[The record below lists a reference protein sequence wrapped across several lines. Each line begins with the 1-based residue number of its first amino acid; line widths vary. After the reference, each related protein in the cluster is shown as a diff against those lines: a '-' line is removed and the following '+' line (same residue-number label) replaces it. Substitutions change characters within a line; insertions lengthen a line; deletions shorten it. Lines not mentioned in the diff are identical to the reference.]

1 MQTLFTGF
9 VDNEMKY
16 PYVLTDMELNITD
29 ANVGLNKLFEL
40 AEDNVVN
47 YYEPNTGEVGYGF
60 IYPIGTQNNVVN
72 LWKGFHDVAKT
83 NTPLIMKMGG
93 MFFPVNTYTS
103 VSGELQLQAIN
114 LTANSSYSM
123 NQPSDG
129 GLVFLSK
136 NNNNFS
142 YSIRSLP
149 NHGAIIGIRH
159 QYQAVYPFLSYYLLR
174 GDGTCFFFHVTSTP
188 MYFGR
193 VGKNTHVYNH
203 IGELP
208 SNRLYALRATHAVAS
223 GTVYDAA
230 NQPSAGCRV
239 LAYNRETG
247 KLIGSAVSGADG
259 RYSCHVNATKGS
271 EIFMVCLDN
280 AVAPDFEAQI
290 IDRIIV

>member
-16 PYVLTDMELNITD
+16 PYVLMDMEQDITN
-29 ANVGLNKLFEL
+29 ANVGFNKLLEL
-40 AEDNVVN
+40 AEDNVIK
-47 YYEPNTGEVGYGF
+47 YSEPNGGAYEFT
-60 IYPIGTQNNVVN
+60 YPTQTQDAVVN
-72 LWKGFHDVAKT
+72 LWSGFNHAAPVNK
-83 NTPLIMKMGG
+83 PLVMKLGG

-103 VSGELQLQAIN
+103 VSGQLQLQALN
-114 LTANSSYSM
+114 LTTNAFYHI

-129 GLVFLSK
+129 GLIVLSK

-142 YSIRSLP
+142 YSINSLP
-149 NHGAIIGIRH
+149 NNGAIIGIRH
-159 QYQAVYPFLSYYLLR
+159 QYETWYPFLSYYLLR

-188 MYFGR
+188 MYLGR
-193 VGKNTHVYNH
+193 VEKNTLIYNH

-223 GTVYDAA
+223 GTVYAV

-280 AVAPDFEAQI
+280 AVAPDFEARI

>member
-16 PYVLTDMELNITD
+16 PYVLMDMEQDITN
-29 ANVGLNKLFEL
+29 ANVGFNKLLEL
-40 AEDNVVN
+40 AEDNVIK
-47 YYEPNTGEVGYGF
+47 YSEPIGGAYGF
-60 IYPIGTQNNVVN
+60 TYPTQTQDAVVN
-72 LWKGFHDVAKT
+72 LWSGFNHAAPVNK
-83 NTPLIMKMGG
+83 PLVMKLGG

-103 VSGELQLQAIN
+103 VSGELQLQALN
-114 LTANSSYSM
+114 LTTDAYYHI

-129 GLVFLSK
+129 GLIVLSK
-136 NNNNFS
+136 NYNNFS
-142 YSIRSLP
+142 YSINSLP
-149 NHGAIIGIRH
+149 NNGAIIGIRH
-159 QYQAVYPFLSYYLLR
+159 EYQEVYPFLSYYLLR

-188 MYFGR
+188 MYLGR
-193 VGKNTHVYNH
+193 VEKNTLIYNH

>member
-16 PYVLTDMELNITD
+16 PYVLMDMEQNITN
-29 ANVGLNKLFEL
+29 ANVGFSKLLEL
-40 AEDNVVN
+40 AEDNVIK
-47 YYEPNTGEVGYGF
+47 YSEPTGGAYGF
-60 IYPIGTQNNVVN
+60 TYPTQTQDAVVN
-72 LWKGFHDVAKT
+72 LWSGFNHAAPVNK
-83 NTPLIMKMGG
+83 PLVMILGG

-103 VSGELQLQAIN
+103 VSEELQLQALN
-114 LTANSSYSM
+114 LTTNAYYHI

-129 GLVFLSK
+129 GLIVLSE
-136 NNNNFS
+136 NNNSFS
-142 YSIRSLP
+142 YSINSLP
-149 NHGAIIGIRH
+149 NNGAIIGIRH
-159 QYQAVYPFLSYYLLR
+159 QYQEVYPFLSYYLLR

-188 MYFGR
+188 MYLGR
-193 VGKNTHVYNH
+193 VEKNTLIYNH

>member
-16 PYVLTDMELNITD
+16 PYVLMDMEQDITN
-29 ANVGLNKLFEL
+29 ANVGFNKLLEL
-40 AEDNVVN
+40 AEDNVIK
-47 YYEPNTGEVGYGF
+47 YSEPIGGAYGF
-60 IYPIGTQNNVVN
+60 TYPTQTQDAVVN
-72 LWKGFHDVAKT
+72 LWSGFNHAAPVNK
-83 NTPLIMKMGG
+83 PLVMKLGG

-103 VSGELQLQAIN
+103 VSGELQLQALN
-114 LTANSSYSM
+114 LTTDSYYHI

-129 GLVFLSK
+129 GLIVLSK
-136 NNNNFS
+136 NYNNFS
-142 YSIRSLP
+142 YSINSLP
-149 NHGAIIGIRH
+149 NNGAIIGIRH
-159 QYQAVYPFLSYYLLR
+159 EYQEVYPFLSYYLLR

-188 MYFGR
+188 MYLGR
-193 VGKNTHVYNH
+193 VEKNTLIYNH

>member
-16 PYVLTDMELNITD
+16 PYVLMDMEQDITN
-29 ANVGLNKLFEL
+29 ANVGFSKLLEL
-40 AEDNVVN
+40 AEDNVIK
-47 YYEPNTGEVGYGF
+47 YSE
-60 IYPIGTQNNVVN
+60 PIGGASGFSYPTETQDAVVN
-72 LWKGFHDVAKT
+72 LWSGFNHAAPVNK
-83 NTPLIMKMGG
+83 PLVMKLGG

-103 VSGELQLQAIN
+103 VSGQLQLQALN
-114 LTANSSYSM
+114 LTTNSYYSM

-129 GLVFLSK
+129 GLIVLSK

-142 YSIRSLP
+142 YSINSLP
-149 NHGAIIGIRH
+149 NNGAIIGIRH
-159 QYQAVYPFLSYYLLR
+159 QYQSVYPFLSYYLLR

-188 MYFGR
+188 MYLGR
-193 VGKNTHVYNH
+193 VEKNTLVYNH

>member
-16 PYVLTDMELNITD
+16 PYVLMDMEQDITN
-29 ANVGLNKLFEL
+29 ANVGFNKLLEL
-40 AEDNVVN
+40 AEDNVIK
-47 YYEPNTGEVGYGF
+47 YSELMGGAYGF
-60 IYPIGTQNNVVN
+60 TYPTQTQDAVVN
-72 LWKGFHDVAKT
+72 LWRGFNHAAPVNK
-83 NTPLIMKMGG
+83 PFVMKFGG

-103 VSGELQLQAIN
+103 VSGELQLQALN
-114 LTANSSYSM
+114 LTTGSYYHI

-129 GLVFLSK
+129 GLIVLSK
-136 NNNNFS
+136 KNNNFS
-142 YSIRSLP
+142 YSINSLP
-149 NHGAIIGIRH
+149 NNGAIIGIRH
-159 QYQAVYPFLSYYLLR
+159 QYQATYPFLSYYLLR

-188 MYFGR
+188 MYLGR
-193 VGKNTHVYNH
+193 VEKNTLVYNH

-271 EIFMVCLDN
+271 KIFMVCLDN

>member
-16 PYVLTDMELNITD
+16 PYVLMDMEQDITD
-29 ANVGLNKLFEL
+29 ANVGFSKLLEL
-40 AEDNVVN
+40 AEDNVIK
-47 YYEPNTGEVGYGF
+47 YSEPNNTYGF
-60 IYPIGTQNNVVN
+60 NSPIGTQDAVVN
-72 LWKGFHDVAKT
+72 LWSGFNNAAPVNK
-83 NTPLIMKMGG
+83 PLVMKLGG

-103 VSGELQLQAIN
+103 VSGQLQLQALN
-114 LTANSSYSM
+114 LQTNTYYSM

-129 GLVFLSK
+129 GLIVLSK

-149 NHGAIIGIRH
+149 NNGAIIGIRH
-159 QYQAVYPFLSYYLLR
+159 QYQTEYPFLSYYLLR
-174 GDGTCFFFHVTSTP
+174 GDGTCFFFHVTSQP
-188 MYFGR
+188 MYLGR
-193 VGKNTHVYNH
+193 VEKNTLIYNH

-271 EIFMVCLDN
+271 KIFMVCLDN

>member
-16 PYVLTDMELNITD
+16 PYVLMDMEQGITD
-29 ANVGLNKLFEL
+29 ADVGFNKLLEL
-40 AEDNVVN
+40 AEDNVIG
-47 YYEPNTGEVGYGF
+47 YSSPSAGYGF
-60 IYPIGTQNNVVN
+60 AYPVRTQDAVVN
-72 LWKGFHDVAKT
+72 LWRGFNHAAPV
-83 NTPLIMKMGG
+83 NNPLVMKLGG
-93 MFFPVNTYTS
+93 MFFPVNTYKS
-103 VSGELQLQAIN
+103 VGGELQLQAIN
-114 LTANSSYSM
+114 LTTNSYYSM

-129 GLVFLSK
+129 GLIVLSK

-142 YSIRSLP
+142 YAINRLP
-149 NHGAIIGIRH
+149 NNGAIIGIRH
-159 QYQAVYPFLSYYLLR
+159 QYQSIHPFLSYYLLR
-174 GDGTCFFFHVTSTP
+174 GDGTCFFFHITSTP
-188 MYFGR
+188 MYLGR
-193 VGKNTHVYNH
+193 VEKNTLVYNH

>member
-16 PYVLTDMELNITD
+16 PYVLMDMEQDITD
-29 ANVGLNKLFEL
+29 ANVGFSKLLEL
-40 AEDNVVN
+40 AEDNVIK
-47 YYEPNTGEVGYGF
+47 YSEPGDSYGST
-60 IYPIGTQNNVVN
+60 YPAQTQDAVVN
-72 LWKGFHDVAKT
+72 LWSGFNNAAPVNK
-83 NTPLIMKMGG
+83 PLVMKLGG

-103 VSGELQLQAIN
+103 VSGQLQLQAIN
-114 LTANSSYSM
+114 LTTSTYYHINE
-123 NQPSDG
+123 PSDG
-129 GLVFLSK
+129 GLIVLSK
-136 NNNNFS
+136 NNDSFS
-142 YSIRSLP
+142 YSVNSLP
-149 NHGAIIGIRH
+149 NNGAIIGIRH
-159 QYQAVYPFLSYYLLR
+159 QYRAWNPFLSYYLLR

-188 MYFGR
+188 MYLGR
-193 VGKNTHVYNH
+193 VEKNTLIYNH

-271 EIFMVCLDN
+271 KIFMVCLDN

>member
-16 PYVLTDMELNITD
+16 PYVLMDMEQDITN
-29 ANVGLNKLFEL
+29 ANVGFNKLLEL
-40 AEDNVVN
+40 AEDNVIK
-47 YYEPNTGEVGYGF
+47 YSEPIGGAYGF
-60 IYPIGTQNNVVN
+60 TYPTQTQDAVVN
-72 LWKGFHDVAKT
+72 LWSGFNHAAPVNK
-83 NTPLIMKMGG
+83 PLVMKLGG

-103 VSGELQLQAIN
+103 VSGNLQLQALN
-114 LTANSSYSM
+114 LTTDSYYRI

-129 GLVFLSK
+129 GLIVLSK
-136 NNNNFS
+136 NSNNFS
-142 YSIRSLP
+142 YSINSLP
-149 NHGAIIGIRH
+149 NNGAIIGIRH
-159 QYQAVYPFLSYYLLR
+159 EYQEVYPFLSYYLLR

-188 MYFGR
+188 MYLGR
-193 VGKNTHVYNH
+193 VEKNTLIYNH

>member
-16 PYVLTDMELNITD
+16 PYVLMDMEQDITD
-29 ANVGLNKLFEL
+29 ANVGFSKLLEL
-40 AEDNVVN
+40 AEDNVLK
-47 YYEPNTGEVGYGF
+47 YFDSADGGYSST
-60 IYPIGTQNNVVN
+60 YPAQTQDAVVN
-72 LWKGFHDVAKT
+72 LWRGFNNAAPV
-83 NTPLIMKMGG
+83 NNPLIMKFGG

-103 VSGELQLQAIN
+103 VSGQLQLQAIN
-114 LTANSSYSM
+114 LTTDSYYGYHSM

-129 GLVFLSK
+129 GLIVLSK
-136 NNNNFS
+136 NDGSFY
-142 YSIRSLP
+142 YSINSLP
-149 NHGAIIGIRH
+149 NNGAIIGIRD
-159 QYQAVYPFLSYYLLR
+159 QYQALSYYLLR

-188 MYFGR
+188 MYLGR
-193 VGKNTHVYNH
+193 VEKNTLIYNH

-271 EIFMVCLDN
+271 KIFMVCLDN

>member
-16 PYVLTDMELNITD
+16 PYVLMDMEQNITN
-29 ANVGLNKLFEL
+29 ANVGFNKLLEL
-40 AEDNVVN
+40 AEDNVIE
-47 YYEPNTGEVGYGF
+47 YSEPVGGAYGF
-60 IYPIGTQNNVVN
+60 AYPTETQDAVVN
-72 LWKGFHDVAKT
+72 LWSGFNNAAPVNK
-83 NTPLIMKMGG
+83 PLVMKFGG

-103 VSGELQLQAIN
+103 VSGELQLQALN
-114 LTANSSYSM
+114 LTTNGYYHI
-123 NQPSDG
+123 NQTSDG
-129 GLVFLSK
+129 GLIVLSEG
-136 NNNNFS
+136 NDNFS
-142 YSIRSLP
+142 YSINSLP
-149 NHGAIIGIRH
+149 NNGAIIGIRH
-159 QYQAVYPFLSYYLLR
+159 RYQEVYPFLSYYLLR
-174 GDGTCFFFHVTSTP
+174 GDGTCFFFHISSNP
-188 MYFGR
+188 MYLGR
-193 VGKNTHVYNH
+193 VEKNTLVYNH

>member
-16 PYVLTDMELNITD
+16 PYVLMDMEQDITD
-29 ANVGLNKLFEL
+29 ANVGFNKLLEL
-40 AEDNVVN
+40 AEDNVIK
-47 YYEPNTGEVGYGF
+47 YSEPIGGAYGF
-60 IYPIGTQNNVVN
+60 TYPTQTQDAVVN
-72 LWKGFHDVAKT
+72 LWSGFNHAAPVNK
-83 NTPLIMKMGG
+83 PLVMKLGG

-103 VSGELQLQAIN
+103 VSGELQLQALN
-114 LTANSSYSM
+114 LTTDAYYHI

-129 GLVFLSK
+129 GLIVLSK

-142 YSIRSLP
+142 YSINSLP
-149 NHGAIIGIRH
+149 NNGAIIGIRH
-159 QYQAVYPFLSYYLLR
+159 EYQEVYPFLSYYLLR

-188 MYFGR
+188 MYLGR
-193 VGKNTHVYNH
+193 VEKNTLIYNH

>member
-16 PYVLTDMELNITD
+16 PYVLMDMEQDITN
-29 ANVGLNKLFEL
+29 ANVGFSKLLEL
-40 AEDNVVN
+40 AEDNVIKYSN
-47 YYEPNTGEVGYGF
+47 QDGPYG
-60 IYPIGTQNNVVN
+60 ITYPTQTQDAVVN
-72 LWKGFHDVAKT
+72 LWSGFNNAAPVNK
-83 NTPLIMKMGG
+83 PLIMKLGG
-93 MFFPVNTYTS
+93 MFFPVNTYTGA
-103 VSGELQLQAIN
+103 SGDLQLQAIN
-114 LTANSSYSM
+114 LTTNAYYSM

-129 GLVFLSK
+129 GLIVLSK
-136 NNNNFS
+136 NNSNFT
-142 YSIRSLP
+142 YSINSLP
-149 NHGAIIGIRH
+149 NNGAIIGIRH
-159 QYQAVYPFLSYYLLR
+159 QYQEVHPFLSYYLLR

-188 MYFGR
+188 MYLGR
-193 VGKNTHVYNH
+193 VEKNTLIYNH

-271 EIFMVCLDN
+271 KIFMVCLDN

>member
-16 PYVLTDMELNITD
+16 PYVLMDMEQDITD
-29 ANVGLNKLFEL
+29 ANVGFRKLLEL
-40 AEDNVVN
+40 AEDNVIK
-47 YYEPNTGEVGYGF
+47 YSEPTGGAYGF
-60 IYPIGTQNNVVN
+60 ASPTQTQNAVVN
-72 LWKGFHDVAKT
+72 LWSGFNRAAPVNK
-83 NTPLIMKMGG
+83 PLVMKLGG

-114 LTANSSYSM
+114 LTTNSYYSM

-129 GLVFLSK
+129 GLIVLSK
-136 NNNNFS
+136 NNDNFS
-142 YSIRSLP
+142 YSINSLP
-149 NHGAIIGIRH
+149 NNGAIIGIRH
-159 QYQAVYPFLSYYLLR
+159 RYQEVYPFLSYYLLR

-188 MYFGR
+188 MYLGR
-193 VGKNTHVYNH
+193 VEKNTLIYNH

-230 NQPSAGCRV
+230 NKPSAGCRV

-247 KLIGSAVSGADG
+247 KLIGSAVSGANG

-271 EIFMVCLDN
+271 KIFMVCLDN

>member
-16 PYVLTDMELNITD
+16 PYVLMDMEQDITN
-29 ANVGLNKLFEL
+29 ANVGFNKLLEL
-40 AEDNVVN
+40 AEDNVIK
-47 YYEPNTGEVGYGF
+47 YSE
-60 IYPIGTQNNVVN
+60 PIGGGGTNYPTQTQDAVVN
-72 LWKGFHDVAKT
+72 LWSGFNHAAPVNK
-83 NTPLIMKMGG
+83 PLVMKLGG

-103 VSGELQLQAIN
+103 VSGNLQLQALN
-114 LTANSSYSM
+114 LTTDSYYRI

-129 GLVFLSK
+129 GLIVLSK
-136 NNNNFS
+136 NYNNFS
-142 YSIRSLP
+142 YSINSLP
-149 NHGAIIGIRH
+149 NNGAIIGIRH
-159 QYQAVYPFLSYYLLR
+159 EYQEVYPFLSYYLLR

-188 MYFGR
+188 MYLGR
-193 VGKNTHVYNH
+193 VEKNTLIYNH

>member
-16 PYVLTDMELNITD
+16 PYVLMDMEQDITD
-29 ANVGLNKLFEL
+29 ANVGFSKLLEL
-40 AEDNVVN
+40 AEDNVIK
-47 YYEPNTGEVGYGF
+47 YSEPVGGAYGF
-60 IYPIGTQNNVVN
+60 VSPTKTKDAVVN
-72 LWKGFHDVAKT
+72 LWSGFKNAAPV
-83 NTPLIMKMGG
+83 NTPLVMKLGG
-93 MFFPVNTYTS
+93 MFFPVNTYTN

-114 LTANSSYSM
+114 LTTNSFYSM

-129 GLVFLSK
+129 GLIVLSEIDS
-136 NNNNFS
+136 NFS
-142 YSIRSLP
+142 YSINSLP
-149 NHGAIIGIRH
+149 KNGAIIGIRH
-159 QYQAVYPFLSYYLLR
+159 QFQAVYPFLSYYLLR

-188 MYFGR
+188 MYLGR
-193 VGKNTHVYNH
+193 VEKNTLIYNH

-271 EIFMVCLDN
+271 KIFMVCLDN

>member
-1 MQTLFTGF
+1 MKTLFTGF
-9 VDNEMKY
+9 VDSEMKY
-16 PYVLTDMELNITD
+16 PYVLMDMEQNITD
-29 ANVGLNKLFEL
+29 ANVGFSKLLEL
-40 AEDNVVN
+40 AEDNVIK
-47 YYEPNTGEVGYGF
+47 YSE
-60 IYPIGTQNNVVN
+60 PIGGGGAFYPTETQDAVVN
-72 LWKGFHDVAKT
+72 LWSGFNNAAPVNK
-83 NTPLIMKMGG
+83 PLVMKLGG

-103 VSGELQLQAIN
+103 VSGQLQLQAIN
-114 LTANSSYSM
+114 LTTNSYYSM

-129 GLVFLSK
+129 GLIVLSK

-142 YSIRSLP
+142 YSINSLP
-149 NHGAIIGIRH
+149 NNGAIIGIRH
-159 QYQAVYPFLSYYLLR
+159 QHQTVYPFLSYYLLR

-188 MYFGR
+188 MYLGR
-193 VGKNTHVYNH
+193 VEKNTLIYNH

-230 NQPSAGCRV
+230 NKPSAGCRV

-247 KLIGSAVSGADG
+247 KLIGSAVSGANG

-271 EIFMVCLDN
+271 KIFMVCLDN

-290 IDRIIV
+290 IDRITV

>member
-16 PYVLTDMELNITD
+16 PYVLMDMEQDITN
-29 ANVGLNKLFEL
+29 ANVGFNKLLEL
-40 AEDNVVN
+40 AEDNVIK
-47 YYEPNTGEVGYGF
+47 YSEPIGGAYGF
-60 IYPIGTQNNVVN
+60 SSPTQTQDAVVN
-72 LWKGFHDVAKT
+72 LWSGFNNAAPVNK
-83 NTPLIMKMGG
+83 PLVMKLGG

-103 VSGELQLQAIN
+103 VSGELQLQALN
-114 LTANSSYSM
+114 LQTNAYYHI

-129 GLVFLSK
+129 GLIVLSK

-142 YSIRSLP
+142 YSINSLP
-149 NHGAIIGIRH
+149 NNGAIIGIKH
-159 QYQAVYPFLSYYLLR
+159 EYKPAYPFLSYYLLR

-188 MYFGR
+188 MYLGR
-193 VGKNTHVYNH
+193 VEKNTLVYNH

>member
-16 PYVLTDMELNITD
+16 PYVLMDMEQDITD
-29 ANVGLNKLFEL
+29 ANVGFSKLLEL
-40 AEDNVVN
+40 AEDNVIK
-47 YYEPNTGEVGYGF
+47 YSEPPGGAYGF
-60 IYPIGTQNNVVN
+60 VSPTETQDAVVN
-72 LWKGFHDVAKT
+72 LWSGFNHAAPVNK
-83 NTPLIMKMGG
+83 PLVMKLGG

-114 LTANSSYSM
+114 LTTNSYYSM

-129 GLVFLSK
+129 GLIVLSK

-142 YSIRSLP
+142 YSINSLP
-149 NHGAIIGIRH
+149 NNGAIIGIRH
-159 QYQAVYPFLSYYLLR
+159 QYQAAYPFLSYYLLR

-188 MYFGR
+188 MYLGR
-193 VGKNTHVYNH
+193 VEKNTLVYNH

-247 KLIGSAVSGADG
+247 RLIGSAVSGANG

>member
-16 PYVLTDMELNITD
+16 PYVLMDMEQDITN
-29 ANVGLNKLFEL
+29 ANVGFNKLLEL
-40 AEDNVVN
+40 AEDNVIK
-47 YYEPNTGEVGYGF
+47 YSEPIGGAYGF
-60 IYPIGTQNNVVN
+60 SYPTQTQDAVVN
-72 LWKGFHDVAKT
+72 LWSGFNHAAPVNK
-83 NTPLIMKMGG
+83 PLVMKLGG

-103 VSGELQLQAIN
+103 VSGELQLQALN
-114 LTANSSYSM
+114 LTTDAYYHI

-129 GLVFLSK
+129 GLIVLSK
-136 NNNNFS
+136 NYNNFS
-142 YSIRSLP
+142 YSINSLP
-149 NHGAIIGIRH
+149 NNGAIIGIRH
-159 QYQAVYPFLSYYLLR
+159 EYQEAYPFLSYYLLR

-188 MYFGR
+188 MYLGR
-193 VGKNTHVYNH
+193 VEKNTLIYNH

>member
-16 PYVLTDMELNITD
+16 PYVLMDMEQNITD
-29 ANVGLNKLFEL
+29 ANVGFSKLLEL
-40 AEDNVVN
+40 AEDNVIK
-47 YYEPNTGEVGYGF
+47 YSEPASGSNGF
-60 IYPIGTQNNVVN
+60 TSPTETKDAVVN
-72 LWKGFHDVAKT
+72 LWSGFNNAAPVNK
-83 NTPLIMKMGG
+83 PLVMKLGG

-103 VSGELQLQAIN
+103 VSGQLQLQAIN
-114 LTANSSYSM
+114 LTTNSYYSM

-129 GLVFLSK
+129 GLIVLSK

-142 YSIRSLP
+142 YSINSLP
-149 NHGAIIGIRH
+149 NNGAIIGIRH
-159 QYQAVYPFLSYYLLR
+159 QYQKSQPFLSYYLLR

-188 MYFGR
+188 MYLGR
-193 VGKNTHVYNH
+193 VEKNTLIYNH

-239 LAYNRETG
+239 LAYNRATG

>member
-16 PYVLTDMELNITD
+16 PYVLMDMEQDITD
-29 ANVGLNKLFEL
+29 ANVGFSKLLEL
-40 AEDNVVN
+40 AGDNVIKYSQSSEEYNGLV
-47 YYEPNTGEVGYGF
+47 
-60 IYPIGTQNNVVN
+60 YPTETQDAVVN
-72 LWKGFHDVAKT
+72 LWSGFNKAAPVNK
-83 NTPLIMKMGG
+83 PLVMNLGG

-114 LTANSSYSM
+114 LTTSPYYSM

-129 GLVFLSK
+129 GLIILPK
-136 NNNNFS
+136 DNNNFS
-142 YSIRSLP
+142 YSINSLP
-149 NHGAIIGIRH
+149 NNGAIIGIRH
-159 QYQAVYPFLSYYLLR
+159 QYQTAYPFLSYYLLR

-188 MYFGR
+188 MYLGR
-193 VGKNTHVYNH
+193 VEKNTLIYNH
-203 IGELP
+203 IGKLP

-223 GTVYDAA
+223 GTVYNAA

-247 KLIGSAVSGADG
+247 KLIGSAVSGANG

>member
-16 PYVLTDMELNITD
+16 PYVLMDMEQNITD
-29 ANVGLNKLFEL
+29 ANVGFSKLLEL
-40 AEDNVVN
+40 AEDNVIK
-47 YYEPNTGEVGYGF
+47 YSEPTAAYGF
-60 IYPIGTQNNVVN
+60 ISPTGTQDAVVN
-72 LWKGFHDVAKT
+72 LWSGFNHAAPVNK
-83 NTPLIMKMGG
+83 PLVMKWGG

-103 VSGELQLQAIN
+103 VSGSLQLQALN
-114 LTANSSYSM
+114 LTTNSYYSM

-129 GLVFLSK
+129 GLIVLSK

-142 YSIRSLP
+142 YSINSLP
-149 NHGAIIGIRH
+149 NNGAIIGIRH
-159 QYQAVYPFLSYYLLR
+159 QYQTAYPFLSYYLLR
-174 GDGTCFFFHVTSTP
+174 GDGTCFFFHVTSQP
-188 MYFGR
+188 MYLGR
-193 VGKNTHVYNH
+193 VEKNTLIYNH

>member
-1 MQTLFTGF
+1 MKTLFTGF

-16 PYVLTDMELNITD
+16 PYVLMDMEQDITD
-29 ANVGLNKLFEL
+29 PNVGFNKLLEL
-40 AEDNVVN
+40 AEDNVIKYSEDSG
-47 YYEPNTGEVGYGF
+47 YYG
-60 IYPIGTQNNVVN
+60 ISYPTQTQDEVVN
-72 LWKGFHDVAKT
+72 LWSGFNNAASVNK
-83 NTPLIMKMGG
+83 PLVMKFGG

-114 LTANSSYSM
+114 LTTNSYYGM

-129 GLVFLSK
+129 GLIFLSRY
-136 NNNNFS
+136 NDNFS
-142 YSIRSLP
+142 YSINSLP
-149 NHGAIIGIRH
+149 NNGAIIGIRH
-159 QYQAVYPFLSYYLLR
+159 QYHAWNLFLSYYLLR
-174 GDGTCFFFHVTSTP
+174 GDGTCFFFNISSEP
-188 MYFGR
+188 MYFGQ
-193 VGKNTHVYNH
+193 VEKNTLVYNH

>member
-1 MQTLFTGF
+1 M
-9 VDNEMKY
+9 
-16 PYVLTDMELNITD
+16 
-29 ANVGLNKLFEL
+29 
-40 AEDNVVN
+40 
-47 YYEPNTGEVGYGF
+47 
-60 IYPIGTQNNVVN
+60 
-72 LWKGFHDVAKT
+72 
-83 NTPLIMKMGG
+83 
-93 MFFPVNTYTS
+93 
-103 VSGELQLQAIN
+103 
-114 LTANSSYSM
+114 
-123 NQPSDG
+123 
-129 GLVFLSK
+129 
-136 NNNNFS
+136 
-142 YSIRSLP
+142 
-149 NHGAIIGIRH
+149 
-159 QYQAVYPFLSYYLLR
+159 YL
-174 GDGTCFFFHVTSTP
+174 
-188 MYFGR
+188 GR
-193 VGKNTHVYNH
+193 VEKNTLIYNH

>member
-16 PYVLTDMELNITD
+16 PYVLMDMEQDITD
-29 ANVGLNKLFEL
+29 ANVGFNKLLEL
-40 AEDNVVN
+40 AGDNVIK
-47 YYEPNTGEVGYGF
+47 YSEPVGGAYGF
-60 IYPIGTQNNVVN
+60 ASPTQTQDAVVN
-72 LWKGFHDVAKT
+72 LWSGFNNAAPVNK
-83 NTPLIMKMGG
+83 PLVMKWGG

-103 VSGELQLQAIN
+103 VSGELQLQALN
-114 LTANSSYSM
+114 LQTNAYYRI

-129 GLVFLSK
+129 GLIVLSE

-142 YSIRSLP
+142 YSINRLP
-149 NHGAIIGIRH
+149 NNGAIIGIRH
-159 QYQAVYPFLSYYLLR
+159 QYQAEYPFLSYYLLR

-188 MYFGR
+188 MYLGR
-193 VGKNTHVYNH
+193 VEKNTLIYNH

-239 LAYNRETG
+239 LAYNRKTG
-247 KLIGSAVSGADG
+247 KLIGSAVSGAGG
-259 RYSCHVNATKGS
+259 RYSCHDNATKGS

>member
-16 PYVLTDMELNITD
+16 PYVLMDMEQDITD
-29 ANVGLNKLFEL
+29 ANVGFSKLLEL
-40 AEDNVVN
+40 AEDNVIK
-47 YYEPNTGEVGYGF
+47 YSEPTGGF
-60 IYPIGTQNNVVN
+60 TFPTETQDAVVN
-72 LWKGFHDVAKT
+72 LWSGFNHAAPV
-83 NTPLIMKMGG
+83 NNPLVMKLGG

-114 LTANSSYSM
+114 LTTNSNYSM

-129 GLVFLSK
+129 GLIVLSK
-136 NNNNFS
+136 NNNYFS
-142 YSIRSLP
+142 YSINSLP
-149 NHGAIIGIRH
+149 NNGAIIGIRH
-159 QYQAVYPFLSYYLLR
+159 QYETAYPFLSYYLLR

-188 MYFGR
+188 MYLGR
-193 VGKNTHVYNH
+193 VEKNTLVYNH

-247 KLIGSAVSGADG
+247 RLIGSAVSGANG

>member
-16 PYVLTDMELNITD
+16 PYVLMDMEQNITD
-29 ANVGLNKLFEL
+29 ADVGFSKLLEL
-40 AEDNVVN
+40 AEDNVIE
-47 YYEPNTGEVGYGF
+47 YSEPVGGDYGF
-60 IYPIGTQNNVVN
+60 TSPMKTKNAVVN
-72 LWKGFHDVAKT
+72 LWSGFNNAAPVNK
-83 NTPLIMKMGG
+83 PLVMKLGG

-103 VSGELQLQAIN
+103 VSGQLQLQAIN
-114 LTANSSYSM
+114 LTTNSYYSM

-129 GLVFLSK
+129 GLIVLSK
-136 NNNNFS
+136 INNNFS
-142 YSIRSLP
+142 YSINSLP
-149 NHGAIIGIRH
+149 NNGAIIGIRH
-159 QYQAVYPFLSYYLLR
+159 QYHAGDPFLSCYLLR
-174 GDGTCFFFHVTSTP
+174 GDGTCFFFHITYTP
-188 MYFGR
+188 MYLGR
-193 VGKNTHVYNH
+193 VEKNTLVYNH

-239 LAYNRETG
+239 LAYNRKTG

>member
-16 PYVLTDMELNITD
+16 PYVLMDMEQDITD
-29 ANVGLNKLFEL
+29 ANVGFNKLLKL
-40 AEDNVVN
+40 AEDNVIKYFEPSGS
-47 YYEPNTGEVGYGF
+47 YY
-60 IYPIGTQNNVVN
+60 YPTQTQDAVVN
-72 LWKGFHDVAKT
+72 LWSGFNHAAPVNK
-83 NTPLIMKMGG
+83 PFVMMFGG
-93 MFFPVNTYTS
+93 MFFPVNTYTG
-103 VSGELQLQAIN
+103 VSGELQLQALN
-114 LTANSSYSM
+114 LQTNAYYRM

-129 GLVFLSK
+129 GLIVLSK
-136 NNNNFS
+136 DDNNFS
-142 YSIRSLP
+142 YSINSLP
-149 NHGAIIGIRH
+149 NNGAIIGIRH
-159 QYQAVYPFLSYYLLR
+159 QYPTTYPFLSYYLLR

-188 MYFGR
+188 MYLGL
-193 VGKNTHVYNH
+193 VEKNTLVYNH

-208 SNRLYALRATHAVAS
+208 SKRLYALRATHAVAS

-247 KLIGSAVSGADG
+247 KLIGSACSGADG